1 MEHMIIDTLFLFNIA
16 DMYFHIKKNHGL
28 AFISIDR
35 THFII
40 FFKKRNVLVVSFA
53 SHCIHKRFQEKDR
66 IGYILGVICFGATD
80 CIIMDFSSSVVS
92 GFREKKKGMQ

>member
-28 AFISIDR
+28 AFVSIDR

-40 FFKKRNVLVVSFA
+40 FFKKKMFWLFLLQATAFINVS
-53 SHCIHKRFQEKDR
+53 KRR
-66 IGYILGVICFGATD
+66 IALDI
-80 CIIMDFSSSVVS
+80 S
-92 GFREKKKGMQ
+92 